1 MEDLVRSCLELTAVV
16 SLKRKLSLRESARC
30 RRVRPSAGPF
40 SNLNPFSLLL
50 CSSVLYLL
58 IVASVIGDWFPSVHT
73 LKNIHTRVQP
83 EAIRSCSPWS
93 FHTAHKT
100 SRPQRGRPVSVSIFV
115 PVMWVR
121 SAFGFAARTRTSE
134 RTYFTLTNTEQCTH
148 CIPISKRHTV
158 NKSCI

>member
-1 MEDLVRSCLELTAVV
+1 MYRKVVEVRSCLELTAVV

-40 SNLNPFSLLL
+40 SNLNSFSLLL

-83 EAIRSCSPWS
+83 EAIRSCSPNVVHGRS
-93 FHTAHKT
+93 TLHTRHPVHSAADP
-100 SRPQRGRPVSVSIFV
+100 SRFRFSCPSCGCVL
-115 PVMWVR
+115 R
-121 SAFGFAARTRTSE
+121 SGSRREPE
-134 RTYFTLTNTEQCTH
+134 RRNEHTLL
-148 CIPISKRHTV
+148 
-158 NKSCI
+158 

>member
-1 MEDLVRSCLELTAVV
+1 MCRKVVEVRSCLELTAVV

-40 SNLNPFSLLL
+40 SNLNPCSLLL

-58 IVASVIGDWFPSVHT
+58 IVASVIGDWFPSMFILQKIFT
-73 LKNIHTRVQP
+73 P
-83 EAIRSCSPWS
+83 EFNPKASDPMTDGSCSPWS

-134 RTYFTLTNTEQCTH
+134 RTYFRVV
-148 CIPISKRHTV
+148 PRV
-158 NKSCI
+158 V